1 MLIVSSLV
9 GGGDGL
15 GKKCELYYL
24 VVQLQQSERSSHQN
38 NMLDLVIRPLDIS
51 HPHIIVKDQHLIINN
66 KVNFCVCKYNNYFDT
81 VMDNDVMTAVL
92 LVSLR

>member
-1 MLIVSSLV
+1 MLIVSSLI
-9 GGGDGL
+9 GAGDGL
-15 GKKCELYYL
+15 GEKCKLYYL

-81 VMDNDVMTAVL
+81 NF
-92 LVSLR
+92 SSYGQ